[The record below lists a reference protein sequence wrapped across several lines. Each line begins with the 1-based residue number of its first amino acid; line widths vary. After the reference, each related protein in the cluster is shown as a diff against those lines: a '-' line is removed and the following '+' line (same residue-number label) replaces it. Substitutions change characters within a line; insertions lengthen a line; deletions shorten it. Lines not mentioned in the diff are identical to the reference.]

1 MRQLQTVLLLMLSI
15 FILSG
20 CTDKEKFI
28 VYGSPQTEAELERV
42 LKEEDYVEKTTVLQH
57 DDKMLV
63 AVQIKP
69 WDKWKKAKLEKKLQ
83 KKFDKLYPNKE
94 VFVSA
99 DYKIYYEANKAKKDK
114 LEGEKISDKIKEL
127 KKLAKEEA

>member
-1 MRQLQTVLLLMLSI
+1 MRQLQTVLLLLLSI

-20 CTDKEKFI
+20 CTEKEKFI
-28 VYGSPQTEAELERV
+28 VYGSPHNEEELESV
-42 LKEEDYVEKTTVLQH
+42 LKEEDYVEKSTVIQH

-83 KKFDKLYPNKE
+83 KKFDELYPHKE

-114 LEGEKISDKIKEL
+114 LEDKKISDKIKEL
-127 KKLAKEEA
+127 KKLAKEKA

>member
-15 FILSG
+15 SILSG